1 MLDAMQASLEIMQ
14 RNYGDIRKKNSELEA
29 QLTFL
34 INRLS
39 SKEDQVI
46 KDCSTVA
53 PTITL
58 KTPAAV
64 QSPANEPVSETDPTE
79 PTPYVQVEKD
89 APSQVPPPKNLSW
102 GYTDDAV
109 QFTLVN
115 RRKAKKNIQDT

>member
-14 RNYGDIRKKNSELEA
+14 RNYEDMRKENSELKA

-46 KDCSTVA
+46 KDCFTVA

-79 PTPYVQVEKD
+79 PTPDVQVEKN
-89 APSQVPPPKNLSW
+89 SPPRSLHPRIFH
-102 GYTDDAV
+102 GV
-109 QFTLVN
+109 IH
-115 RRKAKKNIQDT
+115 RH